1 MKKSLVPIAL
11 AFALIAVAP
20 VAFAAGS
27 QSGTL
32 TLNSSVAANCTIGA
46 ATLDFGAYDPV
57 VTNASSPKNGSTTM
71 AVACTKGFIPNI
83 TTATAGGTITGSGGS
98 LPYTLYSDNLYQN
111 TFVSPGFN
119 MPAAPGRAPQN
130 LTIYGQIPA
139 GQDVGVGSYTGT
151 ILVTVNF

>member
-1 MKKSLVPIAL
+1 MKKSLAPIAL

-20 VAFAAGS
+20 AAFGNAD
-27 QSGTL
+27 GTL

-98 LPYTLYSDNLYQN
+98 LPYTLYSDNLYTH
-111 TFVSPGFN
+111 TFLSPGFT
-119 MPAAPGRAPQN
+119 MPAALGRAPQT

-139 GQDVGVGSYTGT
+139 GQDVGVGTYTGT
-151 ILVTVNF
+151 ITVTVNF